1 MSEATHVDL
10 VASGHDRRKEKPPDS
25 AGGFEGCPRGEVVAY
40 RPDSLRSISK
50 SLRLMC
56 ESASAS
62 SCVLS

>member
-1 MSEATHVDL
+1 MSGPTREDVA
-10 VASGHDRRKEKPPDS
+10 ASGQPVQEKPPDC
-25 AGGFEGCPRGEVVAY
+25 AGGFEECPREEMAAY